1 MTLNRVLSRMNF
13 VTSNEFTVKDTFCFA
28 EEIVEQDI
36 SLLMGSL
43 DVDSL
48 FINILLDETS
58 DICTSTIYSEQVI
71 IEGINK
77 EEFRNLLSLATKES
91 CFIFNEVLYQQNNG
105 FSMGSP
111 LCPTLGNAFLLFFER
126 KWIEECLSEFKPVF
140 YRKYVDDIFVLF
152 KSIDH
157 PEILRNYFNTCP
169 LNMSFSFEKEKKW

>member
-13 VTSNEFTVKDTFCFA
+13 ITSNEFTVKDTFCFA

-48 FINILLDETS
+48 FINIPLDETS

-77 EEFRNLLSLATKES
+77 DEF
-91 CFIFNEVLYQQNNG
+91 
-105 FSMGSP
+105 
-111 LCPTLGNAFLLFFER
+111 LC
-126 KWIEECLSEFKPVF
+126 
-140 YRKYVDDIFVLF
+140 
-152 KSIDH
+152 H
-157 PEILRNYFNTCP
+157 
-169 LNMSFSFEKEKKW
+169 